1 MKIAVIGQG
10 YVGLNLA
17 VVSAY
22 FGHDVIG
29 IDLSEKLV
37 NQLLNGETFVPG
49 IDKETLIKLI
59 NSKNYTPSTDSSL
72 MDGADVVVIA
82 VPTPLDSNRRPD
94 LTYLERACTQISQFL
109 KNKALIINE
118 STSYPGTLRNFIKK
132 TIESNSTVEFLYASA
147 PERIDPGNSN
157 WKLTNTP
164 RVISGLSNE
173 ATEKACEFYQTFC
186 SKVHP
191 VSSPEVAEASKLFE
205 NTFRQINIAL
215 ANEFAIVAHQLGF
228 SATEAINAASTKPFG
243 FMPFFPGIGVGGHC
257 IPVDPSYL
265 SYAAELVGGEARFIE
280 LANSTNLSMAKY
292 TVDRITHLFGGS
304 LLGKSVQ
311 IAGIAYKPDIPDLR
325 ESPALLLINELKSKG
340 AVVTWCDPHVQEF
353 QGEKSSELNPKVD
366 IGLIVTPHKKI
377 DFSKWQSMGERVLD
391 LSALPNTYGWS
402 KFF

>member
-1 MKIAVIGQG
+1 
-10 YVGLNLA
+10 
-17 VVSAY
+17 
-22 FGHDVIG
+22 
-29 IDLSEKLV
+29 
-37 NQLLNGETFVPG
+37 
-49 IDKETLIKLI
+49 
-59 NSKNYTPSTDSSL
+59 
-72 MDGADVVVIA
+72 
-82 VPTPLDSNRRPD
+82 

-265 SYAAELVGGEARFIE
+265 SYAAELVGGEAKFIE

>member
-1 MKIAVIGQG
+1 MKIAIIGQG

>member
-1 MKIAVIGQG
+1 MKIAIIGQG

-265 SYAAELVGGEARFIE
+265 SYAAELVGGEAKFIE